1 MRQRTTLQKISTTP
15 CRRRLG
21 RFRHISGVDRAF
33 LVFASGDFLKWRLV
47 VPRLRT
53 MCFVVV
59 RDKEPENMVA
69 ENNGFMRKWC
79 SDAVAKTPAQPR
91 PRSGRGPIH
100 LSAIY
105 YSIDRCRRLCL
116 PPDMS
121 VAINKNARTYSDK
134 THTIHSE
141 QKSTN
146 TKNTIT
152 QSNKH

>member
-1 MRQRTTLQKISTTP
+1 MRQRTTLKKISTTP

-21 RFRHISGVDRAF
+21 RFRHISGLVDRAF

-100 LSAIY
+100 ASAIY
-105 YSIDRCRRLCL
+105 HSKVDVDVSACRLTCQL
-116 PPDMS
+116 
-121 VAINKNARTYSDK
+121 
-134 THTIHSE
+134 
-141 QKSTN
+141 Q
-146 TKNTIT
+146 
-152 QSNKH
+152 